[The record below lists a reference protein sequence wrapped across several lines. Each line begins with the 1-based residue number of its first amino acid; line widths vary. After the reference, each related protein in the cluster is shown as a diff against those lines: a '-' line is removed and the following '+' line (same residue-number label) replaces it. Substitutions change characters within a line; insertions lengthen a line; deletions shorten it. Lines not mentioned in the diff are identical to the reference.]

1 MHPKVN
7 ARKPHIPQ
15 IIKDNSLEQKTN
27 DTDVALE
34 NESKSLEKDNSI
46 ADSNNESDNPNVMIK
61 DNVAKKSEGN
71 NVIGNNDNVDTSD
84 NEEDNRFMQWVTR
97 SRNRALATRGS
108 IKKGRR
114 GRRKRG
120 GRG

>member
-1 MHPKVN
+1 MHSKVN
-7 ARKPHIPQ
+7 ARKPHVPQ

-46 ADSNNESDNPNVMIK
+46 ADGNNKSRNQIVMIE
-61 DNVAKKSEGN
+61 DNVVKKLEGN
-71 NVIGNNDNVDTSD
+71 NVIKNNDGMDVCD
-84 NEEDNRFMQWVTR
+84 NEEDTRFMQRVTH

-114 GRRKRG
+114 GRGKRG
-120 GRG
+120 ERG